1 MWVIRCLIGTAVLAL
16 IPLLSG
22 CGKTDTDGSEEFGPD
37 QMRPAQIQSMREK
50 AGKGKQQGDQDSGK
64 SKTTEEKHP

>member
-1 MWVIRCLIGTAVLAL
+1 VIGTAVLAL

-22 CGKTDTDGSEEFGPD
+22 CGKAETGSEEFGPD

-50 AGKGKQQGDQDSGK
+50 AGKGKPPGDKDSGNP
-64 SKTTEEKHP
+64 KTTEEKNP